1 MGAGGIVRAVGTFC
15 LAKKDVSRENKRR
28 NEKERETCWQ
38 SRRGEQRR
46 VRGGGVKAAY
56 GGHQPGS
63 RHHQT
68 RHYGGDEEKQTHS
81 APQPPQGSAIVLPG
95 AKHCKLFSPTQKF
108 HTQIHDKHR
117 ADHGDLS
124 LRRRPCVF
132 GLGKAQSVTS

>member
-1 MGAGGIVRAVGTFC
+1 MRAVGTFC

-46 VRGGGVKAAY
+46 VRRRGGGGVKAAY

-63 RHHQT
+63 RHDQT

-81 APQPPQGSAIVLPG
+81 APQPPQAVPSFCQEPNITNYSPQLINFTPKSMTRTGHAAIL
-95 AKHCKLFSPTQKF
+95 H
-108 HTQIHDKHR
+108 
-117 ADHGDLS
+117 
-124 LRRRPCVF
+124 
-132 GLGKAQSVTS
+132 

>member
-68 RHYGGDEEKQTHS
+68 RHYGGDEESKHTAHHSHHKAVPSFCQEPNTANYSPQLRNFTPKSMTSTGQTTVTCHS
-81 APQPPQGSAIVLPG
+81 DVAPVCLDWG
-95 AKHCKLFSPTQKF
+95 KLK
-108 HTQIHDKHR
+108 
-117 ADHGDLS
+117 
-124 LRRRPCVF
+124 V
-132 GLGKAQSVTS
+132 